1 MKQSLITAFDWT
13 DPFGLDA
20 QLSDEERLVRDTA
33 ESYAQEKLQPRVTE
47 AYLEES
53 FDRQIMREMGA
64 LGLLGAT
71 IPTEYGG
78 AGLDY
83 VSYGLVARAVERQ
96 QKRPAIVFCT
106 AYDQHAVAAF
116 DVAAVDYVLKPVSAE
131 RLAKA
136 VGRVHEARARAGPAE
151 AASRWVQEFW
161 VPHRSEMLRVA
172 ARDIERIDAE
182 RDYMR
187 LTVAGRSYLLHETIS
202 ELERRLDPSE
212 FVRLHRSTIVRRDSI
227 ARLAHDGLGA
237 WRAELKDGS
246 EVRIG
251 RTYQAV
257 ARAIAGR

>member
-1 MKQSLITAFDWT
+1 VAVEAVLRTLVVDDEPLAIERMQILCAGLAAVHLVGTAHDGAAALRMIQALEP
-13 DPFGLDA
+13 DLVLLDIAMPGLD
-20 QLSDEERLVRDTA
+20 
-33 ESYAQEKLQPRVTE
+33 
-47 AYLEES
+47 
-53 FDRQIMREMGA
+53 
-64 LGLLGAT
+64 GLA
-71 IPTEYGG
+71 
-78 AGLDY
+78 
-83 VSYGLVARAVERQ
+83 VARAVEGRQ
-96 QKRPAIVFCT
+96 RPPAIVFCT

-136 VGRVHEARARAGPAE
+136 VGRVKQARQRGDPAA

-161 VPHRSEMLRVA
+161 VPHRSEMIRLA
-172 ARDIERIDAE
+172 ACDVERIDAE

-187 LTVAGRSYLLHETIS
+187 LTAAGRSYLLHETIS
-202 ELERRLDPSE
+202 ELERRLDPDQ
-212 FVRLHRSTIVRRDSI
+212 FVRLHRSTIVRRSCI

-246 EVRIG
+246 GVRIG